1 MSAGK
6 FAARWGR
13 GGRPAGRSA
22 VEDELISR
30 LRTLP
35 GPVPEARFKA
45 DLRAQLVAITARIV
59 SESSAED
66 APSAVAGH
74 RSRAGSRALRTLRR
88 PVLALAGASTVLT
101 LLLGMAVWMSSG
113 SLPGQSLYGVKR
125 ASENV
130 QLSMAGNDVAKGQ
143 AYLQLAGNRVREA
156 ADLLSQPGAM
166 VASGGI
172 SADGGRLNPR
182 TVSLVT
188 QTLDSA
194 DADSVHGMR
203 LLGRAAVAQMSK
215 EPLAKMSSWLP
226 QQRTLMTKV
235 RDRIPAGPLRTRAQA
250 SLLLLQRIATRT
262 GQLSSSMGCPCLAR
276 ALADELGPL
285 PCTACA
291 AVPSPTPGGGM
302 ATVPVPIPGLGS
314 PVGPSGSLPNLS
326 LPPLG
331 ESTSSGSSS
340 GHAGGPAGSQPAAS
354 HPAGSQPVAAPP
366 AGSQPAASQPAA
378 SSLPSSLAPPLPALP
393 TNRPTNRPTTLAP
406 IVIGS
411 ATVPAALPGMID
423 SPSGAGVLP
432 TLPGVSRP

>member
-74 RSRAGSRALRTLRR
+74 RSRSRALRTLRR

-130 QLSMAGNDVAKGQ
+130 QLSMAGSDVAKGQ

-182 TVSLVT
+182 TVSLVA

-194 DADSVHGMR
+194 DADSVHGMQ
-203 LLGRAAVAQMSK
+203 LLGRAAVGQMSK

-235 RDRIPAGPLRTRAQA
+235 RDQIPAGPLRTRAQA

-262 GQLSSSMGCPCLAR
+262 GQLSSSMGCPCLAK

-314 PVGPSGSLPNLS
+314 PAGPSGSLPNLS

-331 ESTSSGSSS
+331 GSASSSS

-354 HPAGSQPVAAPP
+354 QPAGSQPVAAPP
-366 AGSQPAASQPAA
+366 AGSQPAASQPAASQPAA

-393 TNRPTNRPTTLAP
+393 TNRPTTLAP

-411 ATVPAALPGMID
+411 ATVPAALPGMTD